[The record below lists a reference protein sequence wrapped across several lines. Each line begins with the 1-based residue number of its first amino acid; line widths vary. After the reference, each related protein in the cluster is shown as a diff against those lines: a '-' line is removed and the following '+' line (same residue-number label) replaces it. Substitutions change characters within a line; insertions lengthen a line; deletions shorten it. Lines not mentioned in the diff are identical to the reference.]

1 VILENKSI
9 GGGKLTDKDGF
20 PALPSDDLQ
29 VIVEQFNASHWR
41 AMELEF
47 HGTRLFLSKDAG
59 ASPNWDSKASASAPD
74 LEALAVSSPLASTLP
89 SGGTVAQSGLSIGE
103 GQLIVN
109 APSLGTF
116 YRSPKPGTPPFTQIG
131 DEVDTETELCLI
143 EVMKL
148 FTTLRAGVKGKLVK
162 ILVEDGVMVEHDQ
175 PLFVIDT
182 NG

>member
-1 VILENKSI
+1 
-9 GGGKLTDKDGF
+9 
-20 PALPSDDLQ
+20 
-29 VIVEQFNASHWR
+29 
-41 AMELEF
+41 
-47 HGTRLFLSKDAG
+47 
-59 ASPNWDSKASASAPD
+59 
-74 LEALAVSSPLASTLP
+74 LAVSPPLASTLP
-89 SGGTVAQSGLSIGE
+89 SGGTVAESGHSIGE
-103 GQLIVN
+103 GQVIVT

-116 YRSPKPGTPPFTQIG
+116 YRSPKPGTPPFSQIG

-175 PLFVIDT
+175 PLFIIDT

>member
-1 VILENKSI
+1 M
-9 GGGKLTDKDGF
+9 TDKDG
-20 PALPSDDLQ
+20 PPEMPSDDLQ
-29 VIVEQFNASHWR
+29 VIIEQFNASHWR

-59 ASPNWDSKASASAPD
+59 ASPDWASKASASAPGPQ
-74 LEALAVSSPLASTLP
+74 ALAVSPSLVSTLP
-89 SGGTVAQSGLSIGE
+89 SGGTVTDSGLSIGE
-103 GQLIVN
+103 GQVIVK
-109 APSLGTF
+109 ATSLGTF

-131 DEVDTETELCLI
+131 DEVDTKTELCLI

-148 FTTLRAGVKGKLVK
+148 FTTLRAGVKGRLVN

-175 PLFVIDT
+175 PLFIIDT